1 MENHSKTLV
10 SWRDLNYPLKKKGNS
25 KEKKEKQKLRNKLLI
40 SFKIILVGLILI
52 SCGKTNKLE
61 NVDKILLFGD
71 SLMSG
76 YGLKENQVLS
86 VILENDLK
94 EAGYNIK
101 IINGSVSGDTSE
113 DGLDRIEEYTSG
125 GDIDLIV
132 LGLGANDMLRRI
144 NPDQTE
150 NNLRK
155 IIEIIKTKNIK
166 IILAGMKASPTNGLA
181 YKKKFDDIFPKLA
194 EEYDLTLIPFLLKKV
209 ALNPKLNQS
218 DGIHPNFEGAK
229 VISETIKESIINFD

>member
-1 MENHSKTLV
+1 MK
-10 SWRDLNYPLKKKGNS
+10 
-25 KEKKEKQKLRNKLLI
+25 NKLLI
-40 SFKIILVGLILI
+40 FFKTLLISLILI
-52 SCGKTNKLE
+52 SCSETNKLE
-61 NVDKILLFGD
+61 NVNKIVLFGD

-76 YGLKENQVLS
+76 YGLKDDQTLS
-86 VILENDLK
+86 IILENDLK

-113 DGLDRIEEYTSG
+113 DGIDRIDEYTSDS
-125 GDIDLIV
+125 DIDLII

-194 EEYDLTLIPFLLKKV
+194 EEYNLTLIPFLLKKV

>member
-1 MENHSKTLV
+1 M
-10 SWRDLNYPLKKKGNS
+10 
-25 KEKKEKQKLRNKLLI
+25 
-40 SFKIILVGLILI
+40 I
-52 SCGKTNKLE
+52 SCSDNNKLE
-61 NVDKILLFGD
+61 NVNKILLFGD

-76 YGLKENQVLS
+76 YGLKENQALS
-86 VILENDLK
+86 IILENDLK
-94 EAGYNIK
+94 EAGYDIRV
-101 IINGSVSGDTSE
+101 INGSVSGDTSE
-113 DGLDRIEEYTSG
+113 DGLDRIKEYTSG
-125 GDIDLIV
+125 GNIDLIV

-150 NNLRK
+150 SNLRK

-181 YKKKFDDIFPKLA
+181 YKKKFDDIFPNLA

-218 DGIHPNFEGAK
+218 DGIHPNIEGAK

>member
-1 MENHSKTLV
+1 M
-10 SWRDLNYPLKKKGNS
+10 
-25 KEKKEKQKLRNKLLI
+25 RNKLLI
-40 SFKIILVGLILI
+40 SFKIILISLILI

-101 IINGSVSGDTSE
+101 VINGSVSGDTSG
-113 DGLDRIEEYTSG
+113 DGLDRIEEYTPDSG
-125 GDIDLIV
+125 IDLIV

-150 NNLRK
+150 SNLRK

-181 YKKKFDDIFPKLA
+181 YKKRFDDIFPKLA

-229 VISETIKESIINFD
+229 VISETIKESIINFN

>member
-1 MENHSKTLV
+1 MK
-10 SWRDLNYPLKKKGNS
+10 
-25 KEKKEKQKLRNKLLI
+25 NKLLI
-40 SFKIILVGLILI
+40 FFKTLLISLILI
-52 SCGKTNKLE
+52 SCSENNKLE
-61 NVDKILLFGD
+61 NVNKILLFGD

-76 YGLKENQVLS
+76 YGLKENQALS
-86 VILENDLK
+86 IILENDLK
-94 EAGYNIK
+94 ETGYNIRV
-101 IINGSVSGDTSE
+101 INGSFSGDTSE
-113 DGLDRIEEYTSG
+113 DGLYRIEEYTSDS
-125 GDIDLIV
+125 DIDLIV

-144 NPDQTE
+144 NPDQIE
-150 NNLRK
+150 SNLRK

-181 YKKKFDDIFPKLA
+181 YKKKFDNIFPKLA

-218 DGIHPNFEGAK
+218 DGIHPNIEGAK

>member
-1 MENHSKTLV
+1 MI
-10 SWRDLNYPLKKKGNS
+10 
-25 KEKKEKQKLRNKLLI
+25 NKLLI
-40 SFKIILVGLILI
+40 FFKTLLLSLILI
-52 SCGKTNKLE
+52 SCSDTNKLE
-61 NVDKILLFGD
+61 NINNILLFGD

-76 YGLKENQVLS
+76 YGLKENQTLS
-86 VILENDLK
+86 IILENDLK

>member
-1 MENHSKTLV
+1 MT
-10 SWRDLNYPLKKKGNS
+10 
-25 KEKKEKQKLRNKLLI
+25 
-40 SFKIILVGLILI
+40 
-52 SCGKTNKLE
+52 SCSKTNKLDDVNE
-61 NVDKILLFGD
+61 ILLFGD

-76 YGLKENQVLS
+76 YGLKEKQTLS
-86 VILENDLK
+86 IILENDLK

-101 IINGSVSGDTSE
+101 VVNGSVSGDTSE
-113 DGLDRIEEYTSG
+113 DGLDRIEEYTPDS
-125 GDIDLIV
+125 DIDLIV

-166 IILAGMKASPTNGLA
+166 IILAGMKASPTNGLV

-194 EEYDLTLIPFLLKKV
+194 EEYDLNLIPFLLKKV
-209 ALNPKLNQS
+209 ALNPKFNQS
-218 DGIHPNFEGAK
+218 DGIHPNYEGAK
-229 VISETIKESIINFD
+229 VISETIKESIINLD

>member
-1 MENHSKTLV
+1 MKN
-10 SWRDLNYPLKKKGNS
+10 NF
-25 KEKKEKQKLRNKLLI
+25 LI
-40 SFKIILVGLILI
+40 FFKILLFSLLLT
-52 SCGKTNKLE
+52 SCSKTNKLDDVNE
-61 NVDKILLFGD
+61 ILLFGD

-76 YGLKENQVLS
+76 YGLKENQALS
-86 VILENDLK
+86 IILENDLK
-94 EAGYNIK
+94 EVGYNIK
-101 IINGSVSGDTSE
+101 VINGSVSGDTSE
-113 DGLDRIEEYTSG
+113 DGLDRIEEYTPDS
-125 GDIDLIV
+125 DIDLIV

-194 EEYDLTLIPFLLKKV
+194 EEYDLNLIPFLLKKV
-209 ALNPKLNQS
+209 ALNPKFNQS
-218 DGIHPNFEGAK
+218 DGIHPNYEGAK
-229 VISETIKESIINFD
+229 LISEIIKESIINLD

>member
-1 MENHSKTLV
+1 MK
-10 SWRDLNYPLKKKGNS
+10 
-25 KEKKEKQKLRNKLLI
+25 NKLLI
-40 SFKIILVGLILI
+40 FFKILLISLILI
-52 SCGKTNKLE
+52 SCSDTNKLE
-61 NVDKILLFGD
+61 NVNKILLFGD

-76 YGLKENQVLS
+76 YGLKEDQTLS
-86 VILENDLK
+86 IILENDLK
-94 EAGYNIK
+94 DAGYNIK
-101 IINGSVSGDTSE
+101 VINGSVSGDTSE

-194 EEYDLTLIPFLLKKV
+194 KEYNLDLIPFLLKKV

-218 DGIHPNFEGAK
+218 DGIHPNYEG
-229 VISETIKESIINFD
+229 VIIISETIRQSIIN

>member
-1 MENHSKTLV
+1 MK
-10 SWRDLNYPLKKKGNS
+10 
-25 KEKKEKQKLRNKLLI
+25 NKLLI
-40 SFKIILVGLILI
+40 IFKTLLISLILI
-52 SCGKTNKLE
+52 SCSDTNKLE
-61 NVDKILLFGD
+61 NVNKILLFGD

-76 YGLKENQVLS
+76 YGLKENQTLS
-86 VILENDLK
+86 IILENDLK
-94 EAGYNIK
+94 KAGYNIE

-113 DGLDRIEEYTSG
+113 DGLDRIEEYASG
-125 GDIDLIV
+125 SNIDLIV

-150 NNLRK
+150 GNLRK

-194 EEYDLTLIPFLLKKV
+194 KEYDLNLIPFLLKKV

-218 DGIHPNFEGAK
+218 DGIHPNYEGAK
-229 VISETIKESIINFD
+229 VISKTIKESIINLE

>member
-1 MENHSKTLV
+1 
-10 SWRDLNYPLKKKGNS
+10 
-25 KEKKEKQKLRNKLLI
+25 
-40 SFKIILVGLILI
+40 
-52 SCGKTNKLE
+52 
-61 NVDKILLFGD
+61 
-71 SLMSG
+71 MSG
-76 YGLKENQVLS
+76 YGLKKNQALS
-86 VILENDLK
+86 IILENDLK
-94 EAGYNIK
+94 ETGYNIRV
-101 IINGSVSGDTSE
+101 INGSVSGDTSG
-113 DGLDRIEEYTSG
+113 DGLYRIEEYTSG
-125 GDIDLIV
+125 GDVDLIV

-150 NNLRK
+150 SNLRK

-181 YKKKFDDIFPKLA
+181 YKKKFDDIFPNLA

-218 DGIHPNFEGAK
+218 DGIHPNIEGAK

>member
-1 MENHSKTLV
+1 MK
-10 SWRDLNYPLKKKGNS
+10 
-25 KEKKEKQKLRNKLLI
+25 NKLLI
-40 SFKIILVGLILI
+40 FFKTLLISLILI
-52 SCGKTNKLE
+52 SCSENNKLE
-61 NVDKILLFGD
+61 NVNKILLFGD

-76 YGLKENQVLS
+76 YGLKKNQALS
-86 VILENDLK
+86 IILENDLK
-94 EAGYNIK
+94 ETGFNIRV
-101 IINGSVSGDTSE
+101 INGSVSGDTSE
-113 DGLDRIEEYTSG
+113 DGLYRIEEYTSVS
-125 GDIDLIV
+125 DIDLIV

-150 NNLRK
+150 SNLRK

-218 DGIHPNFEGAK
+218 DGIHPNYEGAK
-229 VISETIKESIINFD
+229 VISKTIKESIINLE

>member
-1 MENHSKTLV
+1 MKN
-10 SWRDLNYPLKKKGNS
+10 NF
-25 KEKKEKQKLRNKLLI
+25 I
-40 SFKIILVGLILI
+40 IFFKILLFSLLLT
-52 SCGKTNKLE
+52 SCSKTNKLDDVNE
-61 NVDKILLFGD
+61 ILLFGD

-76 YGLKENQVLS
+76 YGLKENQTLS
-86 VILENDLK
+86 IILENDLK
-94 EAGYNIK
+94 EAGYNINVV
-101 IINGSVSGDTSE
+101 NGSVSGDTSE
-113 DGLDRIEEYTSG
+113 DGLDRIEEYTPDS
-125 GDIDLIV
+125 DIDLIV

-194 EEYDLTLIPFLLKKV
+194 EEYDLNLIPFLLKEV
-209 ALNPKLNQS
+209 ALNPKFNQS
-218 DGIHPNFEGAK
+218 DGIHPNYEGAK
-229 VISETIKESIINFD
+229 VISETIKESIINLD

>member
-1 MENHSKTLV
+1 LKNKILIFFKTL
-10 SWRDLNYPLKKKGNS
+10 P
-25 KEKKEKQKLRNKLLI
+25 I
-40 SFKIILVGLILI
+40 SLILI
-52 SCGKTNKLE
+52 SCSDTNKLE
-61 NVDKILLFGD
+61 NVNKILLFGD

-76 YGLKENQVLS
+76 YGLKENQTLS
-86 VILENDLK
+86 IILENDLK

-113 DGLDRIEEYTSG
+113 DGLDRIEEYISG
-125 GDIDLIV
+125 GDIDLVV

-150 NNLRK
+150 SNLRK

-181 YKKKFDDIFPKLA
+181 YKKKFDDIFPKLT
-194 EEYDLTLIPFLLKKV
+194 EEYDLTLIPFFLKKV

-218 DGIHPNFEGAK
+218 DGIHPNYEGTK
-229 VISETIKESIINFD
+229 VISETIKESIIN

>member
-1 MENHSKTLV
+1 MK
-10 SWRDLNYPLKKKGNS
+10 
-25 KEKKEKQKLRNKLLI
+25 NKLLI
-40 SFKIILVGLILI
+40 FFKTLLISLILI
-52 SCGKTNKLE
+52 SCSDTNKLE
-61 NVDKILLFGD
+61 NVNKILLFGD

-76 YGLKENQVLS
+76 YGLKENQTLS
-86 VILENDLK
+86 IILENDLK
-94 EAGYNIK
+94 EAGYNIEV
-101 IINGSVSGDTSE
+101 INGSVSGDTSE

-125 GDIDLIV
+125 SDIDLIV

-150 NNLRK
+150 SNLRK
-155 IIEIIKTKNIK
+155 IIEIIKINNID

-194 EEYDLTLIPFLLKKV
+194 KEYDLNLISFLLEKV

-218 DGIHPNFEGAK
+218 DGIHPNYEGAK
-229 VISETIKESIINFD
+229 VISKTIKESIINLE

>member
-1 MENHSKTLV
+1 M
-10 SWRDLNYPLKKKGNS
+10 
-25 KEKKEKQKLRNKLLI
+25 
-40 SFKIILVGLILI
+40 I
-52 SCGKTNKLE
+52 SCSETNKLE
-61 NVDKILLFGD
+61 NIDSILLFGD

-76 YGLKENQVLS
+76 YGLKEDQTLS
-86 VILENDLK
+86 IILENDLK
-94 EAGYNIK
+94 KAGYNIK

-113 DGLDRIEEYTSG
+113 DGLYRIEEYTSRV
-125 GDIDLIV
+125 DIDLIV

-150 NNLRK
+150 RNLRK

-194 EEYDLTLIPFLLKKV
+194 EEYDLNLISFLLKKV

-218 DGIHPNFEGAK
+218 DGIHPNYEGTK
-229 VISETIKESIINFD
+229 VISETIRKSIINLE

>member
-1 MENHSKTLV
+1 MK
-10 SWRDLNYPLKKKGNS
+10 
-25 KEKKEKQKLRNKLLI
+25 NKLLLF
-40 SFKIILVGLILI
+40 FKIFLINLLLLG
-52 SCGKTNKLE
+52 CGETNKLE
-61 NVDKILLFGD
+61 DINKIVLFGD

-76 YGLKENQVLS
+76 YGLKENQALS
-86 VILENDLK
+86 IILENDLK
-94 EAGYNIK
+94 ETGYNIRV
-101 IINGSVSGDTSE
+101 INGSVSGDTSE

>member
-1 MENHSKTLV
+1 MKNKVL
-10 SWRDLNYPLKKKGNS
+10 LFLKIF
-25 KEKKEKQKLRNKLLI
+25 LL
-40 SFKIILVGLILI
+40 GLILT
-52 SCGKTNKLE
+52 SCSENNKLE
-61 NVDKILLFGD
+61 NVKKILLFGD

-76 YGLKENQVLS
+76 YGLKENQALS
-86 VILENDLK
+86 IILENDLK
-94 EAGYNIK
+94 ETGYNIRV
-101 IINGSVSGDTSE
+101 INGSVSGDTSG
-113 DGLDRIEEYTSG
+113 DGLYRIEEYTSG
-125 GDIDLIV
+125 GDVDLIV

-150 NNLRK
+150 SNLRK

>member
-1 MENHSKTLV
+1 MK
-10 SWRDLNYPLKKKGNS
+10 
-25 KEKKEKQKLRNKLLI
+25 NKLLI
-40 SFKIILVGLILI
+40 FFKTLLISLILI
-52 SCGKTNKLE
+52 SCSDTNKLE
-61 NVDKILLFGD
+61 NVNKILLFGD

-76 YGLKENQVLS
+76 YGLKENQTLS
-86 VILENDLK
+86 IILENDLK

-113 DGLDRIEEYTSG
+113 DGLDRIEEYASG
-125 GDIDLIV
+125 SNIDIIV

-150 NNLRK
+150 SNLRK
-155 IIEIIKTKNIK
+155 IIEIIKINNID

-194 EEYDLTLIPFLLKKV
+194 DEFDLNLIPFLLKKV

-218 DGIHPNFEGAK
+218 DGIHPNYEGAK
-229 VISETIKESIINFD
+229 VISKTIKESIINLE

>member
-1 MENHSKTLV
+1 MFKTF
-10 SWRDLNYPLKKKGNS
+10 
-25 KEKKEKQKLRNKLLI
+25 LI
-40 SFKIILVGLILI
+40 GLILT
-52 SCGKTNKLE
+52 SCSESNKLE
-61 NVDKILLFGD
+61 NVNKILLFGD

-86 VILENDLK
+86 IILEKDLK
-94 EAGYNIK
+94 DAGYNIK

-113 DGLDRIEEYTSG
+113 DGLDRIEEYTS
-125 GDIDLIV
+125 DSNIDLII

-150 NNLRK
+150 SNLIK

-181 YKKKFDDIFPKLA
+181 YKRKFDNIFPKLA
-194 EEYDLTLIPFLLKKV
+194 EEYDLNLIPFLLKKV